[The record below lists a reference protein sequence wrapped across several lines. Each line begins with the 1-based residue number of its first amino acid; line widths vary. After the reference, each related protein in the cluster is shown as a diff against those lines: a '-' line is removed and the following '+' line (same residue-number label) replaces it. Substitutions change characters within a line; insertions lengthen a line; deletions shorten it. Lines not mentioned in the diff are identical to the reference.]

1 MKIINASY
9 EILGDIN
16 GLEML
21 KAIERAG
28 RTCYKSEEKI
38 TDESA
43 IKFVGALV
51 KNKHE
56 AMLEHQSVSVKI
68 ICDRGVTHE
77 LVRHRIA
84 SFAQESTRYCNY
96 SKDKFDN
103 QLTFIKPC
111 FWLEG
116 SEQFCTWKRSCEYAE
131 AAYLM
136 LLNAGATPQEARSVL
151 SNSLKS
157 EIIITMNLREWMHFF
172 RLRAL
177 GRAGKPHPQ
186 MLEITIPMLEDFKK
200 LIPVVFDTL

>member
-9 EILGDIN
+9 EILGDID

-21 KAIERAG
+21 KAIEQAG

-56 AMLEHQSVSVKI
+56 AMLEHQSISVKI

-96 SKDKFDN
+96 SKDQFDN
-103 QLTFIKPC
+103 EITFIKPC
-111 FWLEG
+111 FWEKDTP
-116 SEQFCTWKRSCEYAE
+116 SYKVWKTAMEVAE
-131 AAYLM
+131 SAYLALIKM
-136 LLNAGATPQEARSVL
+136 GTTPQEARSVL
-151 SNSLKS
+151 PNSLKT

-186 MLEITIPMLEDFKK
+186 MLEVTVPMLEDFKK
-200 LIPVVFDTL
+200 LIPVIFDSL